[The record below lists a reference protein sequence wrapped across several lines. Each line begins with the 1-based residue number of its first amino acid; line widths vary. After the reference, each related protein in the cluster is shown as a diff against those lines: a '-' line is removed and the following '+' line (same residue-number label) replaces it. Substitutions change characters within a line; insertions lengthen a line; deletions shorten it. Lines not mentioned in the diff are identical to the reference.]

1 MDKIKKLKVTVSV
14 LLLLTLFAG
23 MLTGCITPLPEE
35 PSEIPPATS
44 EEPLS
49 IELPNE
55 KLNLLT
61 GEYDLKK
68 SEYGKRPIAVMV
80 NNIKIAWPQAGIG
93 NADLLYEM
101 EVEGGITRLLAVFSS
116 LERIPDKLG
125 SVRSMRPYY
134 INLAGGHNAI
144 YVGHGWSGRAK
155 DLLANQKLIDF
166 INGDVHGKAFFR
178 DAAKGKQKGREHSSY
193 TTREKLESVAK
204 ELKLN
209 TELEEKWQDNTF
221 LNFRAPDNAK
231 AVGNPCETLKVPFSK
246 YATSVFTYDVEKKV
260 YFKSEFSEKHI
271 DETTGKQ
278 LAFTNVLVLF
288 MPVSMEDSKHLAFDF
303 SASGPGFYASNGK
316 IQEIKWGKGWNVEEP
331 FKFRGADGKGMT
343 ANAGRTMVC
352 IVRTT
357 QEDKLSY
364 E

>member
-1 MDKIKKLKVTVSV
+1 MTV
-14 LLLLTLFAG
+14 
-23 MLTGCITPLPEE
+23 
-35 PSEIPPATS
+35 
-44 EEPLS
+44 
-49 IELPNE
+49 ELPNE

-68 SEYGKRPIAVMV
+68 SEYGKRPVAVMI

-93 NADLLYEM
+93 SADLVYEM
-101 EVEGGITRLLAVFSS
+101 EVEGGITRMLALFSS

-144 YVGHGWSGRAK
+144 YVGHGWSGTAK
-155 DLLANQKLIDF
+155 DLLANKNTIDF

-193 TTREKLESVAK
+193 TTREKLEETAK
-204 ELKLN
+204 TLKLQ
-209 TELEEKWQDNTF
+209 TELEEKWKDKTF
-221 LNFRAPDNAK
+221 LTFREPDQAK
-231 AVGNPCETLKVPFSK
+231 AVGKTCGTLKVPFSK
-246 YATSVFTYDVEKKV
+246 YATSTFTYDSEKKI
-260 YFKSEFSEKHI
+260 YLKSEFSQEHI
-271 DETTGKQ
+271 DETTGEQ

-288 MPVSMEDSKHLAFDF
+288 MPVSMEDKKHLAFDF
-303 SASGPGFYASNGK
+303 TASGPGLYASNGK
-316 IQEIKWGKGWNVEEP
+316 VQEIKWGKGWNVEET
-331 FKFRGADGKGMT
+331 FKFRGEDGKGLE

-357 QEDKLSY
+357 QKDSVSY